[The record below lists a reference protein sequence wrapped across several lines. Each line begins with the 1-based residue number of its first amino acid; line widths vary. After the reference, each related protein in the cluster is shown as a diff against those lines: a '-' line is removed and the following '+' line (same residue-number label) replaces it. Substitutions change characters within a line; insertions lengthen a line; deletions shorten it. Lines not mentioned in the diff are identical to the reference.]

1 MARQLERQN
10 KFVDT
15 DDSMSEDDQKSLP
28 KRKPSNKAN
37 HGIVSTEVTSLNR
50 FEDDMNQRELVKLI
64 QEQNIMISSDS

>member
-1 MARQLERQN
+1 MARGQN
-10 KFVDT
+10 AMVDT

-28 KRKPSNKAN
+28 KRKTSNKAN

>member
-1 MARQLERQN
+1 M
-10 KFVDT
+10 VDT

-28 KRKPSNKAN
+28 KRKTSNKAN

-64 QEQNIMISSDS
+64 